1 MVNDAHPCHSW
12 YYYYF
17 YFFGGVKPYNIIRVY
32 VYTSEGFIPITRTRH
47 LYVLRLVHKRY
58 TRNGGLK
65 HNVHPVDILHINL
78 FFCPY
83 SKQFVPTGGC
93 ISYDDAPSINRIL
106 RGRGLYWALG
116 S

>member
-17 YFFGGVKPYNIIRVY
+17 YFFWGVKPYNIIRVY

>member
-1 MVNDAHPCHSW
+1 MYIPL
-12 YYYYF
+12 
-17 YFFGGVKPYNIIRVY
+17 RVSFQLRERD
-32 VYTSEGFIPITRTRH
+32 TCMCCGWFINVTRETG
-47 LYVLRLVHKRY
+47 
-58 TRNGGLK
+58 GGLK